1 MDKDLNGTHGI
12 KPGGSLGYNV
22 SSSQGRYCYHP
33 LVIESSERLIS
44 LPKVTQPLY
53 TMVRN

>member
-1 MDKDLNGTHGI
+1 MDQDLNGTHGI

-22 SSSQGRYCYHP
+22 LSSQGRYCYHP

-44 LPKVTQPLY
+44 LPKVTQPLC